1 MIDIPRNILRPA
13 RYIGCEPNHVR
24 KDPDDVT
31 VRFALCYPDVY
42 EIGMSYYGLFLLYE
56 IANNVQ
62 GVWCERCFAPW
73 ADMEEHLRRSGT
85 PLGTLES
92 RTPLHAMDLIGF
104 SLTYELNVTNVLNM
118 LALGGVRIR
127 AEERAEKDPIVIGG
141 GPLMLNPKPY
151 ERFFDV
157 IVAGEGDDIL
167 PSLLRTARDM
177 KGERRD
183 SIIREMARLEGVYS
197 HFAPSSR
204 VKRLFVSDLDNAYHP
219 VRPPI
224 PTVDSVH
231 NRLNIEISRG
241 CGNGCRFC
249 LAGFGYRPYRE
260 RSFEAVKAVIDEGLR
275 HTGYEEI
282 SLLSLSSG
290 DYPFL
295 FDVLEYAKRT
305 YHGLSVS
312 LPSLKIGSIGEDEI
326 SAMGRM
332 ARTGFTFALE
342 APTVSLRSRLNK
354 DIDVDTLVAQLPHLK
369 TLGWRR
375 LKLYL
380 MVGFPWETRD
390 DLLAIRDV
398 ITPFRAAGMDVNLS
412 VSPFTPKPHTPF
424 QWLPMDE
431 ESVLAEKIM
440 LIKDALKKTG
450 VRVRYRDTSVSVVEG
465 IVARADERLAPLFE
479 YLHDQGARLEAW
491 REFFSFEPYR
501 RWFEENSA
509 DMKTYTGSRD
519 RAQKLPWDIVDMGFE
534 DVFLGRELDKAGSGE
549 MTVSCLAGCAG
560 CGLGCSLPQRAPFK
574 EGPGRVSILDAAA
587 EVTAEAGEVPKKFT
601 FRYGKY
607 GDARYIGH
615 LDVMNIIVRAMKS
628 SGIRMRMRGKYHPL
642 PKIAL
647 TDALPVGVESFAEF
661 IEVETGSGQTVD
673 ASTVRAIN
681 KKLPSG
687 IKMHEFIEGSLRNVV
702 KEYLFLLIADAPV
715 EDGPTLW
722 RRAKDRFFYVW
733 RGKGVKQLWMQG
745 TFTRII
751 KVESRRIDGF

>member
-1 MIDIPRNILRPA
+1 
-13 RYIGCEPNHVR
+13 
-24 KDPDDVT
+24 
-31 VRFALCYPDVY
+31 
-42 EIGMSYYGLFLLYE
+42 
-56 IANNVQ
+56 
-62 GVWCERCFAPW
+62 
-73 ADMEEHLRRSGT
+73 
-85 PLGTLES
+85 
-92 RTPLHAMDLIGF
+92 MDLIGF

-127 AEERAEKDPIVIGG
+127 AEERAGKDPIVIGG

-167 PSLLRTARDM
+167 PSLLTTARDM
-177 KGERRD
+177 KGVPRD
-183 SIIREMARLEGVYS
+183 GIIREMARSEGVYS
-197 HFAPSSR
+197 PFVPSSQ
-204 VKRLFVSDLDNAYHP
+204 VKRLFVSDLDNTYHP

-290 DYPFL
+290 DYPYL

-305 YHGLSVS
+305 YPGLSVS

-326 SAMGRM
+326 RAMGQM

-440 LIKDALKKTG
+440 FIKDALRKTG
-450 VRVRYRDTSVSVVEG
+450 VRVRYRDTSVSIVEG

-509 DMKTYTGSRD
+509 DIKTYTGSRD
-519 RAQKLPWDIVDMGFE
+519 RAEGLPWDIVDMGFE
-534 DVFLGRELDKAGSGE
+534 DAFLGRELDKAGSGE
-549 MTVSCLAGCAG
+549 MTVS
-560 CGLGCSLPQRAPFK
+560 
-574 EGPGRVSILDAAA
+574 
-587 EVTAEAGEVPKKFT
+587 
-601 FRYGKY
+601 
-607 GDARYIGH
+607 
-615 LDVMNIIVRAMKS
+615 
-628 SGIRMRMRGKYHPL
+628 
-642 PKIAL
+642 
-647 TDALPVGVESFAEF
+647 
-661 IEVETGSGQTVD
+661 
-673 ASTVRAIN
+673 
-681 KKLPSG
+681 
-687 IKMHEFIEGSLRNVV
+687 
-702 KEYLFLLIADAPV
+702 
-715 EDGPTLW
+715 
-722 RRAKDRFFYVW
+722 
-733 RGKGVKQLWMQG
+733 
-745 TFTRII
+745 
-751 KVESRRIDGF
+751 

>member
-1 MIDIPRNILRPA
+1 
-13 RYIGCEPNHVR
+13 
-24 KDPDDVT
+24 
-31 VRFALCYPDVY
+31 
-42 EIGMSYYGLFLLYE
+42 
-56 IANNVQ
+56 
-62 GVWCERCFAPW
+62 
-73 ADMEEHLRRSGT
+73 
-85 PLGTLES
+85 
-92 RTPLHAMDLIGF
+92 
-104 SLTYELNVTNVLNM
+104 
-118 LALGGVRIR
+118 
-127 AEERAEKDPIVIGG
+127 
-141 GPLMLNPKPY
+141 MLNPKPY

-450 VRVRYRDTSVSVVEG
+450 VR
-465 IVARADERLAPLFE
+465 
-479 YLHDQGARLEAW
+479 
-491 REFFSFEPYR
+491 
-501 RWFEENSA
+501 
-509 DMKTYTGSRD
+509 
-519 RAQKLPWDIVDMGFE
+519 
-534 DVFLGRELDKAGSGE
+534 
-549 MTVSCLAGCAG
+549 CA
-560 CGLGCSLPQRAPFK
+560 
-574 EGPGRVSILDAAA
+574 
-587 EVTAEAGEVPKKFT
+587 TATP
-601 FRYGKY
+601 R
-607 GDARYIGH
+607 
-615 LDVMNIIVRAMKS
+615 
-628 SGIRMRMRGKYHPL
+628 
-642 PKIAL
+642 
-647 TDALPVGVESFAEF
+647 
-661 IEVETGSGQTVD
+661 
-673 ASTVRAIN
+673 
-681 KKLPSG
+681 
-687 IKMHEFIEGSLRNVV
+687 
-702 KEYLFLLIADAPV
+702 
-715 EDGPTLW
+715 
-722 RRAKDRFFYVW
+722 
-733 RGKGVKQLWMQG
+733 
-745 TFTRII
+745 
-751 KVESRRIDGF
+751 

>member
-24 KDPDDVT
+24 KDPGDVT
-31 VRFALCYPDVY
+31 VRFALCYPDIY

-56 IANNVQ
+56 VANNVR

-85 PLGTLES
+85 LLGTLES
-92 RTPLHAMDLIGF
+92 RTPLRAMDLVGF

-118 LALGGVRIR
+118 LALGGVKIR
-127 AEERAEKDPIVIGG
+127 AEERAGKAPIVIGG

-157 IVAGEGDDIL
+157 IVAGEGDEVL
-167 PSLLRTARDM
+167 RSLLETARDM
-177 KGERRD
+177 KGEPRD
-183 SIIREMARLEGVYS
+183 SVIREMARLEGVYS
-197 HFAPSSR
+197 PHIPSSR
-204 VKRLFVSDLDNAYHP
+204 VKRLFVSDLDSAYHP

-295 FDVLEYAKRT
+295 FDVLKYAKRT
-305 YHGLSVS
+305 YRGLSVS
-312 LPSLKIGSIGEDEI
+312 LPSLKIGSIGKDEI
-326 SAMGRM
+326 SAMGEM

-342 APTVSLRSRLNK
+342 APTGSLRSRLNK
-354 DIDVDTLVAQLPHLK
+354 DIDVQALVAQLPHLK
-369 TLGWRR
+369 ALGWRR

-380 MVGFPWETRD
+380 MVGFPWETDD

-431 ESVLAEKIM
+431 ENVLAEKIM
-440 LIKDALKKTG
+440 VIKDALKKTG

-465 IVARADERLAPLFE
+465 IVARADERLASLFE
-479 YLHDQGARLEAW
+479 HLHDRGVRLEAW

-501 RWFEENSA
+501 DWFEENSA
-509 DMKTYTGSRD
+509 DMRAYTGGRD
-519 RAQKLPWDIVDMGFE
+519 RAGRLPWDMVDMGL
-534 DVFLGRELDKAGSGE
+534 DGTFLGTELDKAGSGE
-549 MTVSCLAGCAG
+549 MTVSCLAGCAA
-560 CGLGCSLPQRAPFK
+560 CGLGCSLPQRTFRQERP
-574 EGPGRVSILDAAA
+574 EGVTVSDAA
-587 EVTAEAGEVPKKFT
+587 VRTAEAAEAPKKFT

-628 SGIRMRMRGKYHPL
+628 SGITMRTRGKYHPL

-661 IEVETGSGQTVD
+661 IEVETGGGQRVE
-673 ASTVRAIN
+673 ASTVRMIN
-681 KKLPSG
+681 ERLPSG
-687 IKMHEFIEGSLRNVV
+687 IKIYEFIEGSLRDMV

-722 RRAKDRFFYVW
+722 RRAKDRFFYMW
-733 RGKGVKQLWMQG
+733 RGKGVKQLWMEG
-745 TFTRII
+745 RFTRII
-751 KVESRRIDGF
+751 KVESKRIDGF